1 MDYPAVNLAA
11 DKSKQGDYFTTKVG
25 PYDIWAIEFGYSS
38 SLDDEKA
45 EAERLNKIL
54 ERSTEYQL
62 MFGNDADDMRSPGKA
77 IDPRVMV
84 NDLSGDAITY
94 SVDRMKIVNKM
105 MADLKKKYSKPGQS
119 YQELRNAYLLLTT
132 EANNAVT
139 TISRYV
145 GGVYVD
151 RAFEGQK
158 GATNKPFTPVSY
170 KDQKRAMDALAKL
183 AFAPDAF
190 DIPADLYHYLQQQRR
205 GFGFYASGEDPKIH
219 TRNLLIQKGVLM
231 HILHPTVMQRL
242 TDSELYGNQYKL
254 SEMLNDLTAAIF
266 KADMAGKVN
275 SFRQNLQTEYVNM
288 LIDIAKDA
296 SSYDNRSRN
305 LATYQLKQ
313 IERQLSANKGT
324 DLDTQAHR
332 EALVIKIKKSFEK
345 A

>member
-1 MDYPAVNLAA
+1 
-11 DKSKQGDYFTTKVG
+11 
-25 PYDIWAIEFGYSS
+25 
-38 SLDDEKA
+38 
-45 EAERLNKIL
+45 
-54 ERSTEYQL
+54 
-62 MFGNDADDMRSPGKA
+62 MFGNDADDMRAPGKA

-84 NDLSGDAITY
+84 NDLSGDAISY
-94 SVDRMKIVNKM
+94 SVERMKIINKM
-105 MADLKKKYSKPGQS
+105 MTDLKKKYSKPGQS

-158 GATNKPFTPVSY
+158 GASNKPFTPVSY
-170 KDQKRAMDALAKL
+170 KDQKRAMDALAKF
-183 AFAPDAF
+183 AFAPNAF
-190 DIPADLYHYLQQQRR
+190 DLPAELYPYLQQQRR
-205 GFGFYASGEDPKIH
+205 GFGFFMSGEDPKIH

-231 HILHPTVMQRL
+231 HLLHQNVMQRL
-242 TDSELYGNQYKL
+242 TDSELYGNEYKL

-275 SFRQNLQTEYVNM
+275 SFRQNLQSEYISM

-296 SSYDNRSRN
+296 SPYDNRSRN
-305 LATYQLKQ
+305 LVTYQLKQ
-313 IERQLSANKGT
+313 IEKQLNANKGT
-324 DLDTQAHR
+324 DADTQAHR
-332 EALVIKIKKSFEK
+332 EALLIKIKKSFEK